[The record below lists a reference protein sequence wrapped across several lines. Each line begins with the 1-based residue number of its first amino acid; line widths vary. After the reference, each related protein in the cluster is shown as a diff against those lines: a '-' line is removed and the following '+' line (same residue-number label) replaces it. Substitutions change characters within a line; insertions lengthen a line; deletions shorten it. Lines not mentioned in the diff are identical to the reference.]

1 MYDDTLLATLVDLFK
16 KRIILNVLFV
26 KLLNAIQFMEIVS
39 QYELLR
45 MN

>member
-1 MYDDTLLATLVDLFK
+1 MYDDTLLVTLVDLFK

-26 KLLNAIQFMEIVS
+26 KLLNANQFMEIVN

>member
-26 KLLNAIQFMEIVS
+26 KLLNANQFMEIVS